1 MTKVMQSGRRHTRRQ
16 VQAEFGNNRV
26 KRLADRFW
34 AYIAAFRKRKQWS
47 IDFTRLAVTFLYIVP
62 EARCQFGPERHNP
75 AFTEFR
81 LANKQGVAVE
91 IDVSQFQSDRFANA
105 QPKPV

>member
-1 MTKVMQSGRRHTRRQ
+1 
-16 VQAEFGNNRV
+16 V

-34 AYIAAFRKRKQWS
+34 AYTAAFRKRKQWS

-62 EARCQFGPERHNP
+62 EARRQLGPQRYNP

-81 LANKQGVAVE
+81 LANKQGSSEE
-91 IDVSQFQSDRFANA
+91 IVGGIGFGQFA
-105 QPKPV
+105 K